1 MPGVLALLLSIA
13 VSATPAT
20 SNTPDSKVDGTGAP
34 ASVPAASETILVT
47 ATRSER
53 ALSELPVSATVVTAE
68 EIRTAP
74 VLSVDDL
81 LRAIPGVTP
90 SVVSSSGSTPNNQR
104 FSMHGLGGTRAL
116 VLLDG
121 IPLHDPYSGIVQW
134 QNVPLRSLRQI
145 EVVRGGNASLFGNF
159 ALGGTVNLI
168 SRPIDESRADLDV
181 SYGSNA
187 SKRAAAGVD
196 YVVTPALSLRLS
208 HHQRD
213 SDGFVRVP
221 DPGPIDQNAWVEDSI
236 TSARADIHTSGG
248 TSVILNA
255 NTSRID
261 ISQGTRS
268 TFSKRDINAFSAA
281 LHRAVGPRGLLSANA
296 FTQRQSEHLV
306 NSLVI
311 GQREDE
317 YVSQEG
323 TTPSS
328 GSGASVEYSLQR
340 SGRVPFFSIGVDV
353 QQSEATEDRTS
364 FSRAGAVTQVERV
377 GGRQRFAGLF
387 AQASWRPS
395 DRIEVLGSGR
405 VDYFRSDDGADIIAG
420 GTSTLY
426 PATSSTQF
434 DPRISVR
441 YALRGRSALRA
452 SVYRAFNAPT
462 LRDLYRNNQSGNS
475 IILGNPYLEPETLV
489 GGEAGWEWAGSNSRL
504 EVTLYR
510 SVIDGLQSRVNVDG
524 QRNLFRN
531 MNLGTSRNQGVE
543 VAADVRLSPRW
554 LLVAGY
560 TYAEGIITDDPNPE
574 LIGNWLIEVP
584 GQYGSLTVRY
594 RGDRGTVVEARG
606 RSVGRS
612 YGDTSNIAVTPAH
625 RVVDFSATHPM
636 RPWMD
641 AYVLVENVF
650 DENYYMALAAT
661 SFRRG
666 LPRTVTAGVRLTR
679 SLPGRR

>member
-1 MPGVLALLLSIA
+1 MPGVLALILATAISSA
-13 VSATPAT
+13 PPVPSAADPAASGVSAP
-20 SNTPDSKVDGTGAP
+20 
-34 ASVPAASETILVT
+34 VPAASETILVT

-74 VLSVDDL
+74 VLSTDDL

-121 IPLHDPYSGIVQW
+121 VPLHDPYSGIVQW

-168 SRPIDESRADLDV
+168 SRPVDESQADVDV

-187 SKRAAAGVD
+187 SARAALGVD
-196 YVVTPALSLRLS
+196 YVVSPSLSLRLN

-221 DPGPIDQNAWVEDSI
+221 DPGAIDIDAWVEDSI
-236 TSARADIHTSGG
+236 TSARADVRTAGG
-248 TSVILNA
+248 TSVVLNA
-255 NTSRID
+255 SSSRID
-261 ISQGTRS
+261 ISQGTPS
-268 TFSKRDINAFSAA
+268 TFSKRDITAYSAA
-281 LHRAVGPRGLLSANA
+281 LHRAVGAGGLISANA

-317 YVSQEG
+317 YVSQDG
-323 TTPSS
+323 TTPST
-328 GSGASVEYSLQR
+328 GSGASVEWSLQR
-340 SGRVPFFSIGVDV
+340 KGSIPFVSVGVDL
-353 QQSEATEDRTS
+353 QQSEAEEDRTL
-364 FSRAGAVTQVERV
+364 FNRAGAVTQVERV

-387 AQASWRPS
+387 GQASWRPT
-395 DRIEVLGSGR
+395 DRLEVLGSGR
-405 VDYFRSDDGADIIAG
+405 VDFFRSDNGSDIIEG
-420 GTSTLY
+420 GETTIY

-441 YALRGRSALRA
+441 YALRGQSALRA

-489 GGEAGWEWAGSNSRL
+489 GGEVGWEWARSNSRV
-504 EVTLYR
+504 EVTVYR
-510 SVIDGLQSRVNVDG
+510 SVIDGLQSRVNVNG

-543 VAADVRLSPRW
+543 IAADVRLSPRW
-554 LLVAGY
+554 LLLAGY
-560 TYAEGIITDDPNPE
+560 TYSEGIITDDPDPA

-584 GQYGSLTVRY
+584 AQYGSLTVRY

-612 YGDTSNIAVTPAH
+612 YGDTSNIAVTPSH
-625 RVVDFSATHPM
+625 RVVDFSATHPV

-641 AYVLVENVF
+641 AYLIVENAL

-666 LPRTVTAGVRLTR
+666 LPRTVTAGVRVSR
-679 SLPGRR
+679 ALPRWR